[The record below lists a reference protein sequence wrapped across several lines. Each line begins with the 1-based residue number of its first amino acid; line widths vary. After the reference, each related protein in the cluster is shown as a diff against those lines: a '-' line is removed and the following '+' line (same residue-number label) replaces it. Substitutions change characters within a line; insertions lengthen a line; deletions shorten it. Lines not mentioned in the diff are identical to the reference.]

1 MSGAGWA
8 ASRDV
13 LPGPVGSLARSAA
26 LDPQSNS
33 DTSTFNKLYVLGLY
47 AFILWKYKSVSN
59 KNNMIVI
66 IFLLSDFG
74 KVILVEKS
82 FLQTHKFDEDCKSDG
97 ST

>member
-1 MSGAGWA
+1 MFMLSFYE
-8 ASRDV
+8 
-13 LPGPVGSLARSAA
+13 
-26 LDPQSNS
+26 N
-33 DTSTFNKLYVLGLY
+33 TKFT
-47 AFILWKYKSVSN
+47 VSN

-66 IFLLSDFG
+66 TFLISDFG